1 MTSPLKSLLSGCG
14 ALAVAA
20 LWSAAAT
27 AQYYGDDNR
36 RPGYERRGYER
47 EYDRGYDRRDERRN
61 QYRNDRA
68 YDRGQDRGYERGY
81 QRSQRDTGFGPAP
94 RAAQGNPFDLM
105 TIEQQKRAIKNQR
118 EAQKKAIKRG
128 YVLP

>member
-20 LWSAAAT
+20 LWSAAAS
-27 AQYYGDDNR
+27 AQYYGDDSR

-47 EYDRGYDRRDERRN
+47 DYDRGYDRRDERRN

-68 YDRGQDRGYERGY
+68 YDRGQDRGY
-81 QRSQRDTGFGPAP
+81 QRSQRDAGFGPGP
-94 RAAQGNPFDLM
+94 AQGNPFDRM